1 MPHERVLGVDACK
14 AGWVGIA
21 LAAGATRGYFAPRI
35 DELADLAAADGSLGV
50 IAIDMPIGLPDH
62 GRRQADVL
70 ARAAIGPR
78 RSSVFMTPVR
88 SALEAA
94 SHAEA
99 VAINRKLAGEGIS
112 IQAYGLRT
120 KLLEVDRWVTGT
132 SHRVIEV
139 HPEVSFAL
147 IAGSPLLA
155 RKSTWAG
162 AQQRMRL
169 LEKAGIRVAD
179 DLGAVGSQAAVDD
192 VLDAA
197 VAAWSARR
205 FARGEAESRPD
216 PPETFSDG
224 LLSAIW
230 V

>member
-112 IQAYGLRT
+112 IQAYGLWT
-120 KLLEVDRWVTGT
+120 KLLEVDSLG
-132 SHRVIEV
+132 HRDQPPRHRGASGGLVRAHCRLAIARSQV
-139 HPEVSFAL
+139 H
-147 IAGSPLLA
+147 
-155 RKSTWAG
+155 
-162 AQQRMRL
+162 
-169 LEKAGIRVAD
+169 
-179 DLGAVGSQAAVDD
+179 LGRRAAA
-192 VLDAA
+192 DAA
-197 VAAWSARR
+197 TGEGEHQRR
-205 FARGEAESRPD
+205 
-216 PPETFSDG
+216 
-224 LLSAIW
+224 
-230 V
+230 